1 MARELPRI
9 IPVDINRRQAIGV
22 KLPFDSPS
30 VFTSTFTTK
39 EQVKSNLI
47 NLLLTYPG
55 ERVLNPQFGVGLRN
69 YLFEPDIDEALLTDI
84 IRRQISI
91 HIPYVSLNQVT
102 VENDV
107 DRNTSYITVDYSL
120 INSETDTLTF
130 NFQ

>member
-9 IPVDINRRQAIGV
+9 IPVDVNKRQAIGIR
-22 KLPFDSPS
+22 LPFDSPS

-39 EQVKSNLI
+39 EQVRSNLI

-55 ERVLNPQFGVGLRN
+55 ERILNPQFGVGLRN
-69 YLFEPDIDEALLTDI
+69 YLFEPDIDETLLTDI

-91 HIPYVSLNQVT
+91 HVPYVVLNQVR
-102 VENDV
+102 VENDA
-107 DRNTSYITVDYSL
+107 DRNVSYIIIDYSL
-120 INSETDTLTF
+120 VNSETDTLTF

>member
-9 IPVDINRRQAIGV
+9 IPVDINKRQAIGV

-69 YLFEPDIDEALLTDI
+69 YLF
-84 IRRQISI
+84 
-91 HIPYVSLNQVT
+91 
-102 VENDV
+102 
-107 DRNTSYITVDYSL
+107 
-120 INSETDTLTF
+120 
-130 NFQ
+130 

>member
-9 IPVDINRRQAIGV
+9 IPVDVNKRQAIGV

-39 EQVKSNLI
+39 EQVRSNLI

-55 ERVLNPQFGVGLRN
+55 ERILNPQFGVGLRN
-69 YLFEPDIDEALLTDI
+69 YLFEPDIDETLLTDI

-91 HIPYVSLNQVT
+91 HVPYVILNQVR

-107 DRNTSYITVDYSL
+107 NRNVSYITIDYSL

>member
-9 IPVDINRRQAIGV
+9 IPVDINKRQAIGV

-55 ERVLNPQFGVGLRN
+55 ERILNPQFGVGLRN
-69 YLFEPDIDEALLTDI
+69 YLFEPDIDEDLLTDI

-91 HIPYVSLNQVT
+91 HVPYVSLNQLT

-107 DRNTSYITVDYSL
+107 DKNSSYITITYSL

>member
-9 IPVDINRRQAIGV
+9 IPVDINKRQAIGV

-69 YLFEPDIDEALLTDI
+69 YLFEPDIDEDLLTDI
-84 IRRQISI
+84 IRRQIFI
-91 HIPYVSLNQVT
+91 HVPYVSLNQLT

-107 DRNTSYITVDYSL
+107 DKNSSYITITYSL

>member
-9 IPVDINRRQAIGV
+9 IPVDVNKRQAIGV
-22 KLPFDSPS
+22 RLPFDSPS

-39 EQVKSNLI
+39 EQVRSNLI

-55 ERVLNPQFGVGLRN
+55 ERILNPQFGVGLRN
-69 YLFEPDIDEALLTDI
+69 YLFEPDIDEILLTDI

-91 HIPYVSLNQVT
+91 HVPYVVLNQVR
-102 VENDV
+102 VENDA
-107 DRNTSYITVDYSL
+107 DRNVSYITIDYSL
-120 INSETDTLTF
+120 VNSETDTLTF

>member
-9 IPVDINRRQAIGV
+9 IPVDVNKRQAIGV
-22 KLPFDSPS
+22 KIPFDSPS

-47 NLLLTYPG
+47 NLILTDPG
-55 ERVLNPQFGVGLRN
+55 ERVLNPRFGIGLRR
-69 YLFEPDIDEALLTDI
+69 YLFEPDIDETLLTEI
-84 IRRQISI
+84 IQRQITNY
-91 HIPYVSLNQVT
+91 IPYVTLNRVT
-102 VENDV
+102 VENDP
-107 DRNTSYITVDYSL
+107 DKNISYVTVDYSL